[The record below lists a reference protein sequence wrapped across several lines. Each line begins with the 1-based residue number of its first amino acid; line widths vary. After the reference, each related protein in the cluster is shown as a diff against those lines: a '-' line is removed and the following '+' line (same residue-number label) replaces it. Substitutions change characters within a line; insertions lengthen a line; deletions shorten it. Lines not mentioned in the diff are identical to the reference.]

1 MKLLSV
7 IFTLALFVGGCTTF
21 EIGGSREATKVAL
34 LKMMGPNTT
43 QVVSF
48 DNIIVDDKGEE
59 RLEGAGA
66 GTGFILKYKNRKY
79 VITNA
84 HVCGSSKRQVRLYL
98 NRELKKFFRAKI
110 VGYDDPL
117 DLCMLESEFINL
129 GDGIELGDERDIRR
143 DEIYGTVGGN
153 GLSDA
158 QVPQTGL
165 FLKREIVQTR
175 FDESVDLELLN
186 LDQDEKRA
194 SLLCAPP
201 SSLEKQF
208 HPLIPGLWRFICVSS
223 ELQDVY
229 DFHIFGG
236 SSGSAVINL
245 RTGKLVGVIS
255 QFVHMERHYG
265 GAIPLESVKL
275 FLERNIK

>member
-7 IFTLALFVGGCTTF
+7 IFTLALTVGGCTTF
-21 EIGGSREATKVAL
+21 EIGESREATKVAI
-34 LKMMGPNTT
+34 LKQMGPNTT

-48 DNIIVDDKGEE
+48 DNIIVNEKGEE
-59 RLEGAGA
+59 KLEGAGS
-66 GTGFILKYKNRKY
+66 GTGFILKYKNKKY

-98 NRELKKFFRAKI
+98 NRELKRFLRAKI
-110 VGYDDPL
+110 VAFDDPL
-117 DLCMLESEFINL
+117 DLCMLESEFIQL
-129 GDGIELGDERDIRR
+129 GGGLELGNEQDIKNT
-143 DEIYGTVGGN
+143 EIFGTLGSN
-153 GLSDA
+153 GLQDTF
-158 QVPQTGL
+158 VPQTGL
-165 FLKREIVQTR
+165 FLKREIVYTR

-186 LDQDEKRA
+186 LDQDENRA
-194 SLLCAPP
+194 QLMCAPP

-208 HPLIPGLWRFICVSS
+208 HPMIPGLWRFICVTA
-223 ELQDVY
+223 EMQDVY
-229 DFHIFGG
+229 DFHIVGG

-255 QFVHMERHYG
+255 QYVHMERHYG